1 MIDLIEQYI
10 ESNHFGAFVGMD
22 FKILNPGETLYEI
35 EIKNQHLAT
44 PNMAHG
50 GLISALLD
58 ASMGV
63 GALSLVAVNNQVVS
77 TVEMK
82 VNFLRAVRLGD
93 KLSATSIVV
102 RKGKN
107 TIVMQSEARNQDD
120 KLVAVSSGTFFILP
134 AAISGF

>member
-1 MIDLIEQYI
+1 MIDLIEEYI
-10 ESNHFGAFVGMD
+10 KSNHFGAFVGMD
-22 FKILNPGETLYEI
+22 FELINPGTTLYRI

-44 PNMAHG
+44 PNMSHC

-63 GALSLVAVNNQVVS
+63 GALSLVAMNNQVVS

-93 KLSATSIVV
+93 QLCAKSIVI

-120 KLVAVSSGTFFILP
+120 KLVAISSGTFFVLP
-134 AAISGF
+134 AAVSGF

>member
-1 MIDLIEQYI
+1 MIDLIEEYI
-10 ESNHFGAFVGMD
+10 KSNHFGAFIGMD
-22 FKILNPGETLYEI
+22 FELLNPGKTLYTI

-63 GALSLVAVNNQVVS
+63 GALSMVAMNNQVVS

-93 KLSATSIVV
+93 KIIATSILV

-120 KLVAVSSGTFFILP
+120 KLVAVSSGTFFVLP
-134 AAISGF
+134 AAVSGF

>member
-1 MIDLIEQYI
+1 MIDLIEEYI
-10 ESNHFGAFVGMD
+10 KSNHFGAFIGMD
-22 FKILNPGETLYEI
+22 FELLNPGKTLYTI

-63 GALSLVAVNNQVVS
+63 GALSMVAMNNQVVS

-93 KLSATSIVV
+93 KIIATSILV
-102 RKGKN
+102 RKGNN

-120 KLVAVSSGTFFILP
+120 KLVAVSSGTFFVLP
-134 AAISGF
+134 AAVSGF

>member
-1 MIDLIEQYI
+1 MIDLIEEYI
-10 ESNHFGAFVGMD
+10 KSNHFGAFIGMD
-22 FKILNPGETLYEI
+22 FELLNPGKTLYTI

-63 GALSLVAVNNQVVS
+63 GALSMVAENNQVVS

-134 AAISGF
+134 AAVSGF